1 VMFTRSKD
9 IQDVLEIPIE
19 FIKKTKKT

>member
-1 VMFTRSKD
+1 MFTRSKD